1 MPLSRTLPW
10 ASGPGGGT
18 GSRCSLPPSWTTRQ
32 PEHCPSGSQFH
43 LSACLF
49 QRYPTYHYHSGSGR
63 ADLLW
68 SRVLIRAVATL
79 WLCLLR
85 RSLTRLSLFPSSL
98 LSDSGCLSS
107 SSATLSCRRAQR
119 RKRGR
124 DLPRSYLTL
133 FERFQKTLPKGKK
146 SINKYTST
154 FTGSLVPV
162 PEHKDESDCDSPTR
176 STLSTFIYSLT
187 ARGRLPVEMKISKH
201 TPHSKALPWGLP
213 RAKPTHKTSNFHGS
227 LDHSVCV
234 LLYVSVCV
242 CTRVCVA
249 VCACVCVYLC
259 VCCCVSLL

>member
-1 MPLSRTLPW
+1 MGFHDNLSVWLKAPPESHKGCFPIALICIIGGGSLAVVPLSRTLPW

-98 LSDSGCLSS
+98 LADSGCLSS

-146 SINKYTST
+146 SNQ
-154 FTGSLVPV
+154 
-162 PEHKDESDCDSPTR
+162 
-176 STLSTFIYSLT
+176 
-187 ARGRLPVEMKISKH
+187 
-201 TPHSKALPWGLP
+201 
-213 RAKPTHKTSNFHGS
+213 
-227 LDHSVCV
+227 
-234 LLYVSVCV
+234 
-242 CTRVCVA
+242 
-249 VCACVCVYLC
+249 
-259 VCCCVSLL
+259 